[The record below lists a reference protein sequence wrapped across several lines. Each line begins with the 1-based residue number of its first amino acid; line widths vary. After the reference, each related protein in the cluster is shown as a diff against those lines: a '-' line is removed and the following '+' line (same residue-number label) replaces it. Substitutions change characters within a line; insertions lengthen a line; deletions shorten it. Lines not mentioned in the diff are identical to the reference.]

1 MTNLATETKS
11 PEKQAAEEVEARV
24 RAGWRVVGVVSRED
38 AAAEAALDAVA
49 ETHGWGQVWFT
60 RAHWGEKDGGGMER
74 VAELVRFLT
83 QWHEVVAC
91 GMAVL
96 WDVGDELRHPEVTAA
111 LKEIAWEGEKKDG
124 LVVAA
129 GREVRFRRELDG
141 WACTVEVA
149 LPERRGEARGGGPGD
164 RETEDAGGA

>member
-1 MTNLATETKS
+1 MTNLAAETKS

-38 AAAEAALDAVA
+38 AAAEAALDEVA
-49 ETHGWGQVWFT
+49 GAHGWGQVWFT
-60 RAHWGEKDGGGMER
+60 RAYWGEKDGGGMDR

-83 QWHEVVAC
+83 QWNEVAGC

-96 WDVGDELRHPEVTAA
+96 WDIGGELRHPEVAAA
-111 LKEIAWEGEKKDG
+111 LKEIARAEGKTDV
-124 LVVAA
+124 LVVAV
-129 GREVRFRRELDG
+129 GREVRFRRELEG

-149 LPERRGEARGGGPGD
+149 LPERRRTAGGGEQGG
-164 RETEDAGGA
+164 REAEDAGRD